1 MKKPRYRLALIALVS
16 LYCSCEIP
24 TIERNDVFNKKE
36 EAIEILLDF
45 DFRESN
51 SSSGYVQFSNLSKGF
66 QSYFWDFGFK
76 DKDGKA
82 VVSNEARPYVFFP
95 ANGEYLIILRGIDI
109 NNKEHTIHRYIL
121 IKNMCC

>member
-1 MKKPRYRLALIALVS
+1 MKKLVHGLLIIISTLF
-16 LYCSCEIP
+16 YCSCEAP
-24 TIERNDVFNKKE
+24 AIERFDQFNE
-36 EAIEILLDF
+36 EEVIEILLDF

-51 SSSGYVQFSNLSKGF
+51 SGSGYVQFSNLSKGF

-82 VVSNEARPYVFFP
+82 ASSNDARPYVFFP
-95 ANGEYLIILRGIDI
+95 ANGEYLIILRGIDV
-109 NNKEHTIHRYIL
+109 NNKEHHIHRYIL